1 MIKTIIWSILF
12 TCGIC
17 LTANG
22 ETINK
27 QLQTSDS
34 CGYDCSEPKLG
45 NQNSFNIQENA
56 NFEPTQLVGDSGFRS
71 RDIRANELKK
81 IYLGGTVGL
90 FLPSDVDT
98 IEFDNED
105 FSFDSIDSDNGIGGS
120 IYAGYRFNNFLS
132 ADLELLA
139 FTGNAEPFDSDYTA
153 VGFFLNP
160 RYTLPIGGNPNA
172 SLYVFASPGIGIAGV
187 GFGDEI
193 EDRID
198 EDNLNTGVAIQLKAG
213 AGLPLSESIDIFGQA
228 RYFNAFK
235 VYEIST
241 ADGNEEEDGF
251 SSFSLEAGVNFKL

>member
-1 MIKTIIWSILF
+1 MLKTIIWSILL
-12 TCGIC
+12 TCGVC

-22 ETINK
+22 ETVNK
-27 QLQTSDS
+27 SLTTSDS
-34 CGYDCSEPKLG
+34 CDSVCSKQNEQTNNLDDTEQEKLE
-45 NQNSFNIQENA
+45 QA
-56 NFEPTQLVGDSGFRS
+56 QLVVDSGNRRDFS
-71 RDIRANELKK
+71 REGLKK

-98 IEFDNED
+98 IQFSNDD
-105 FSFDSIDSDNGIGGS
+105 FNFDSIDSDNGIGGS
-120 IYAGYRFNNFLS
+120 VYAGYKFNSFLS

-139 FTGNAEPFDSDYTA
+139 FTGNAKPFDSDYTA

-172 SLYVFASPGIGIAGV
+172 GLYLFASPGIGVAGV

-193 EDRID
+193 EDRIS
-198 EDNLNTGVAIQLKAG
+198 EDSLKTGVAIQLKAG
-213 AGLPLSESIDIFGQA
+213 AGLPLSETIDVFGQA

-235 VYEIST
+235 VYEISN
-241 ADGNEEEDGF
+241 ADGTEADDGF